1 MNNLKSIKDHFKY
14 FPLNSGSGNYN
25 MTKEEGGK
33 TFSITV
39 IPGDGIGPEVTQ
51 QSVHVLNA
59 IAHKFHH
66 QFNYQYCLMGAVAI
80 DETGSPLPDATI
92 EACLSSD
99 AVLFG
104 AIGHPKYDNDP
115 TAKVRPEQGLLKL
128 RKALQLFSNIRP
140 VTTYPSLQHL
150 SPLKKQRLEDV
161 DFVIYRELV
170 GGIYFGEKKTNEDQT
185 WASDGCEYTKEE
197 IERIAH
203 QAFRAA
209 MQRRKK
215 LTLVDKANVL
225 ETSRLWRKVVKDIAL
240 EYPDVQLDFLF
251 VDNAAMQII
260 LNPKQFDVV
269 LTENLFGDI
278 ISDEASVISGSLG
291 LLPSASVGVSTALF
305 EPIHGSYPQA
315 AGKDIANP
323 LGSVLSAAMML
334 DYLQLPAEAKLVR
347 EAVQWTIENMF
358 VTKDIDPV
366 NFYFT
371 STVGDLICEYINGR
385 VSGVF
390 SQENVE
396 LRKSTII

>member
-1 MNNLKSIKDHFKY
+1 M
-14 FPLNSGSGNYN
+14 NSGVQQDPAASG
-25 MTKEEGGK
+25 KH
-33 TFSITV
+33 FSITV

-51 QSVHVLNA
+51 QAVHVLNA
-59 IAHKFHH
+59 IGQRFGHH
-66 QFNYQYCLMGAVAI
+66 FEYTYCLMGAVAI
-80 DETGSPLPDATI
+80 DATGNPLPDETI
-92 EACLSSD
+92 ASCMQSD

-104 AIGHPKYDNDP
+104 AIGHPRYDNDP
-115 TAKVRPEQGLLKL
+115 SAKVRPEQGLLKL
-128 RKALQLFSNIRP
+128 RKALQLYANIRP
-140 VTTYPSLQHL
+140 ITTYPSLHHL
-150 SPLKKQRLEDV
+150 SPLKKKQLEEV
-161 DFVIYRELV
+161 DFVIYRELT
-170 GGIYFGEKKTNEDQT
+170 GGIYFGAKKTNEEQS
-185 WASDGCEYTKEE
+185 WAADDCEYTKAE

-203 QAFRAA
+203 PAFRAA

-225 ETSRLWRKVVKDIAL
+225 ETSRLWRKVVKEIAPQ
-240 EYPDVQLDFLF
+240 YPEVEVDFLF

-260 LNPKQFDVV
+260 LNPKQFDVI

-291 LLPSASVGVSTALF
+291 LLPSASVGESTALF

-323 LGSVLSAAMML
+323 LGSILSAAMLL
-334 DYLQLPAEAKLVR
+334 DHLQLHQEATLVR
-347 EAVQWTIENMF
+347 EAAGWTIQNMF

-371 STVGDLICEYINGR
+371 STVGELIGEYVQGR

-390 SQENVE
+390 NQENIE